1 MTNEEKNNQ
10 TIDLTILLPT
20 YNESTTIEKMLD
32 AITTIIPPKINTEI
46 LVIDDDSPDGTSKIV
61 DLYIQKSKGDIS
73 LRIHTRKGKRGLS
86 SAVIDG
92 IGLARGKF
100 VLNMDSDFVHPP
112 QMILTMYDEL
122 VNNGFDIVVG
132 SRYVKGGKYEGW
144 PLTRR
149 LISKMGNGLAGLLLG
164 LDVKDSMTGLF
175 ALKKDLIENLS
186 FEAIGYKILLEILV
200 KTKGAKVKE
209 VPYTDHG
216 PTSRSGGSSKFSFS
230 IINDYFK
237 LLKILRKTA
246 SYNTKN

>member
-1 MTNEEKNNQ
+1 MANEEKNSQ
-10 TIDLTILLPT
+10 AIDLTILLPT
-20 YNESTTIEKMLD
+20 YNESSTIEKMLD
-32 AITTIIPPKINTEI
+32 AIAPAVPPKINTEV

-61 DLYIQKSKGDIS
+61 DSYIQKSKGTVS
-73 LRIHTRKGKRGLS
+73 FRIYTRKGKRGLS

-100 VLNMDSDFVHPP
+100 VLIMDSDFSHPP
-112 QMILTMYDEL
+112 QIISTMYDEL
-122 VNNGFDIVVG
+122 VNNGLDIVVG
-132 SRYVKGGKYEGW
+132 SRYVEGGKYEEW
-144 PLTRR
+144 PLTRK
-149 LISKMGNGLAGLLLG
+149 LISKVGNDLARLLLG

-175 ALKKDLIENLS
+175 ALKKDLIKNLS

-209 VPYTDHG
+209 VPFVCVN
-216 PTSRSGGSSKFSFS
+216 RQEGSSKFSFS

-237 LLKILRKTA
+237 LVKILRKTV

>member
-1 MTNEEKNNQ
+1 MMNENKNNNEP
-10 TIDLTILLPT
+10 DLSIILPT
-20 YNESTTIEKMLD
+20 YNESLTIEKMLD

-122 VNNGFDIVVG
+122 VNNELDIVVG
-132 SRYVKGGKYEGW
+132 SRYVEGGKYVEW
-144 PLTRR
+144 PLIRK
-149 LISKMGNGLAGLLLG
+149 LISKIGNSLAGLWLG

-175 ALKKDLIENLS
+175 ALKKDLIKKIETEFCEEMKSL
-186 FEAIGYKILLEILV
+186 GYL
-200 KTKGAKVKE
+200 
-209 VPYTDHG
+209 
-216 PTSRSGGSSKFSFS
+216 
-230 IINDYFK
+230 
-237 LLKILRKTA
+237 
-246 SYNTKN
+246 

>member
-1 MTNEEKNNQ
+1 MANEEKNSQ
-10 TIDLTILLPT
+10 AIDLTILLPT
-20 YNESTTIEKMLD
+20 YNESSTIEKMLD
-32 AITTIIPPKINTEI
+32 AIAPAVPPKINTEV

-61 DLYIQKSKGDIS
+61 DSYIQKSKGTVS
-73 LRIHTRKGKRGLS
+73 FRIYTRKGKRGLS

-122 VNNGFDIVVG
+122 VNNNLDIVIG
-132 SRYVKGGKYEGW
+132 SRYAEGGKYEGW

-175 ALKKDLIENLS
+175 ALKKDLIKNLS

-209 VPYTDHG
+209 VPFVCVN
-216 PTSRSGGSSKFSFS
+216 RQAGSSKFSFS
-230 IINDYFK
+230 TINDYFK

>member
-20 YNESTTIEKMLD
+20 YNESSTIEKMLD
-32 AITTIIPPKINTEI
+32 AIAPAVPPKINTEV

-61 DLYIQKSKGDIS
+61 DSYIQKSKGTIS

-100 VLNMDSDFVHPP
+100 VLVMDSDFSHPP
-112 QMILTMYDEL
+112 QVILTMYDEL
-122 VNNGFDIVVG
+122 VNNGLDIIVG
-132 SRYVKGGKYEGW
+132 SRYVEGGKYEGW
-144 PLTRR
+144 PLTRK
-149 LISKMGNGLAGLLLG
+149 LISKIGNGLARLLLG
-164 LDVKDSMTGLF
+164 LEIKDSMTGLF
-175 ALKKDLIENLS
+175 VLKQDLIKNLS

-209 VPYTDHG
+209 VPFVCVN
-216 PTSRSGGSSKFSFS
+216 RQEGSSKFSFS

-237 LLKILRKTA
+237 LLKILRKAA
-246 SYNTKN
+246 SYNKKNR